1 MNDKHAHASPA
12 HAHGAPGF
20 NADSD
25 APDAWHSHSAGG
37 PRPQEAHSENIDI
50 KSVVFFGVAG
60 FLIVVVSVALTA
72 VYFNWYKNQLF
83 TARIENF
90 DKQPVANDASQAKG
104 LHVEALARRSQ
115 ILETQ
120 FKSRQFDTA
129 NPETKTVRIPM
140 EDAFKKVSE
149 KYSSPAK

>member
-1 MNDKHAHASPA
+1 MNDKHSHASHAHAA
-12 HAHGAPGF
+12 TTVDTGV
-20 NADSD
+20 D
-25 APDAWHSHSAGG
+25 APDAWHSHSADE
-37 PRPQEAHSENIDI
+37 PRPQQAHSENIDI

-60 FLIVVVSVALTA
+60 FLIVVVSVALTV

-90 DKQPVANDASQAKG
+90 DKQPVGKDAPQAKG

-115 ILETQ
+115 IIETQ
-120 FKSRQFDTA
+120 FKSRQYDTA

-149 KYSSPAK
+149 QYTAPAK